1 MSQVFDKVMMYQ
13 AGFVAESLNEHRS
26 NNKKCWGSSRIYFL
40 SLSFYQYIYLWEL
53 LVTCAQCWGG
63 ALPAAICCC
72 GVPCSGGILGVNS
85 SVAGMSVCEGQE
97 RGSVNPWSIRANP
110 SLKLFHTNLMPP
122 GGMWEVCTTSFCQ
135 ISLPVSPV
143 PLGQPLNWQFL
154 LLAALSRGCT
164 AVNASNLTATLKEF
178 CL

>member
-13 AGFVAESLNEHRS
+13 AGFVTESLNEHRS

-40 SLSFYQYIYLWEL
+40 SLSLYQYMYLWEL

-63 ALPAAICCC
+63 ALPAAAICCC
-72 GVPCSGGILGVNS
+72 GVPCSGGILGVNR

-97 RGSVNPWSIRANP
+97 RGSMNPWSIRANP

-135 ISLPVSPV
+135 NSLPVSPV
-143 PLGQPLNWQFL
+143 PLGQPLNW
-154 LLAALSRGCT
+154 
-164 AVNASNLTATLKEF
+164 
-178 CL
+178 